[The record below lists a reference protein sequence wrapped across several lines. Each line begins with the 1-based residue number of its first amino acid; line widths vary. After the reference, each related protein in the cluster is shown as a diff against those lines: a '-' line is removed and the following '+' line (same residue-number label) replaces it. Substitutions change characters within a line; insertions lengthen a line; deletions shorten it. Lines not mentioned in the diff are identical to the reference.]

1 MPKVKEEEPQE
12 RSQPSWGVE
21 EPPDVE
27 VVDSVVPTR
36 VVLTGRA
43 LQQWTEGQERDHHGH
58 EHLRRAM
65 RHMKAEPCD
74 DEEEVEEDL
83 DGEEWE
89 EEEEEED
96 LSGEEWEDLGLADP
110 SDELLRTTLHSA
122 MPKADADKGKKKRS
136 KPADRTKR
144 RRNRKKN
151 HLASGGRTNQ
161 PLNRARSNR
170 RKRAKLR
177 KLAPSPVPSNADTDD
192 TEPLE

>member
-21 EPPDVE
+21 EPPD
-27 VVDSVVPTR
+27 DSLVPTR
-36 VVLTGRA
+36 AVLTGHA
-43 LQQWTEGQERDHHGH
+43 LQQWTDDATRAQQGQET
-58 EHLRRAM
+58 LNIAL
-65 RHMKAEPCD
+65 RHMKAEKLD
-74 DEEEVEEDL
+74 GEDMSAEEEEDL
-83 DGEEWE
+83 DGEEMSA

-96 LSGEEWEDLGLADP
+96 LGGEEWEDLGLADP

-122 MPKADADKGKKKRS
+122 MPKAVAREGKKVRKKHPKR
-136 KPADRTKR
+136 TR
-144 RRNRKKN
+144 RRRDRKKN
-151 HLASGGRTNQ
+151 SRTGMGRTLQ

-177 KLAPSPVPSNADTDD
+177 KLVPSPVPSNDDTED